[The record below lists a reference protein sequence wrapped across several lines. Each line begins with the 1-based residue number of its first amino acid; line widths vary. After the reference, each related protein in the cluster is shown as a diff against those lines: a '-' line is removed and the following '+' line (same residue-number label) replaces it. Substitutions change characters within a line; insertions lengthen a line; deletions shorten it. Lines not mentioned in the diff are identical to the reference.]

1 MVLSILV
8 RPYTRKVSLPILGVV
23 GPRWAPRS
31 SKSVAGRYAGR
42 GGFDSHPLLPTIN
55 GGLVESSIERL
66 DDLVTR
72 LLPSVR
78 EVMDVTRWQPGADGR
93 SFRARFKGR
102 LRLDSSEAFDRL
114 EPKFA
119 EHGVGLFL
127 RQDGEAH
134 VFLAVDDAPEVKPDR
149 LWLHALLAVA
159 TFLAVLYTGLGY
171 GRSYAFQ
178 NPTQNLLGQPL
189 ALGLIYAGTLLGIL
203 AAHEFGHYWAG
214 RFHKIAVSLPFFIP
228 FPGGFL
234 GTFGAFIQLKRRPKN
249 RRHLLDMGLAGPYAG
264 LVVALPLL
272 IIGLN
277 LSTVTEV
284 LIPRGAAITLE
295 GNSLLYLA
303 AKYIVSGELLPAPA
317 DFGTQNQIIYWLRN
331 VAAGAGGQ
339 FGVPFPYGGRDVHLH
354 PMAFAAWAG
363 LLVTGINLI
372 PAGQLDGGHS
382 IYAWLGARARRL
394 WPFVVVGF
402 MLLIVVWQGW
412 FIFAA
417 IVFFMG
423 RTYAQPLD
431 DVTELDNGRKAAAIL
446 ALVIFFLTFTPA
458 PVIFIPGR

>member
-1 MVLSILV
+1 
-8 RPYTRKVSLPILGVV
+8 
-23 GPRWAPRS
+23 
-31 SKSVAGRYAGR
+31 
-42 GGFDSHPLLPTIN
+42 
-55 GGLVESSIERL
+55 
-66 DDLVTR
+66 
-72 LLPSVR
+72 
-78 EVMDVTRWQPGADGR
+78 MDE
-93 SFRARFKGR
+93 F
-102 LRLDSSEAFDRL
+102 
-114 EPKFA
+114 
-119 EHGVGLFL
+119 
-127 RQDGEAH
+127 
-134 VFLAVDDAPEVKPDR
+134 PEVKPDR
-149 LWLHALLAVA
+149 LWLHGLLALA
-159 TFLAVLYTGLGY
+159 TFLTVLSTGLDY
-171 GRSYAFQ
+171 GESYALQ

-234 GTFGAFIQLKRRPKN
+234 GTFGAFIRLKARPKN
-249 RRHLLDMGLAGPYAG
+249 RRHLIDMGLAGPYAG
-264 LVVALPLL
+264 LIVALPLL
-272 IIGLN
+272 FIGLN

-303 AKYIVSGELLPAPA
+303 AKYLVSGELLPSPA
-317 DFGTQNQIIYWLRN
+317 DYGNQNQIIYWLRN
-331 VAAGAGGQ
+331 VFAGAGGQ
-339 FGVPFPYGGRDVHLH
+339 FGVPFPYGGRDVYLH

-382 IYAWLGARARRL
+382 IYSWLGLRARRL

-402 MLLIVVWQGW
+402 VILIIVWQGW
-412 FIFAA
+412 FFFAA

-446 ALVIFFLTFTPA
+446 ALIIFFLTFTPA
-458 PVIFIPGR
+458 PVILIPGR